1 MSHLSRQLKQI
12 NSVTGGY
19 NQGSYPRDRGI
30 RLRKITCEN
39 TFFEVKIKNLR
50 HCISHLVQR
59 VKFRLFLHFL
69 LLYIFYAHEITE
81 NIINYTVNILQIYNK
96 KSKNR
101 VFILKNQ
108 TFFTDFGIFY
118 TFESM

>member
-39 TFFEVKIKNLR
+39 TFFEVKIKNR

-81 NIINYTVNILQIYNK
+81 NIINYTVNIYQICNK
-96 KSKNR
+96 KSKNL
-101 VFILKNQ
+101 VFIFKNQ
-108 TFFTDFGIFY
+108 TFFNGFRDFLHF
-118 TFESM
+118 